1 MTSEVFKSIAS
12 VKGIAFVLVAWG
24 LPVAIG
30 MAAWWAVALPAW
42 QDHGLPDAFLQRL
55 DASGLSNA
63 WLFLAVW
70 LLLTLSLGLNATLFF
85 RLYEGYH
92 LPARVKKRRKR
103 THWLH
108 RENLRLSE
116 RLAEAEGRAAEAGT
130 SKDAESLARLAKL
143 RADASAAQALARKRV
158 LPVRRLLTQR
168 PVGGLE
174 DWRDYPS
181 EEADLMPSALGNRIR
196 AFERYGNAR
205 FHLDIL
211 ILWYEFVGAAEDQV
225 REEIE
230 AAQQGVEVFLAGS
243 VVFALFA
250 LVSLLPLVNPDTW
263 QTDGLSL
270 VIAGLVGIVASVLT
284 YRRAVVQT
292 GDWGAAVTALVN
304 TNRGKVAAAFGFV
317 LPQSLKQERKLWRM
331 LNAFVRTGTKEWE
344 PLFDR
349 FQRLPGKA
357 GNSSTATAG
366 ANQVPPPKSGLKAVR
381 ALAAISVIRRLLH
394 R

>member
-12 VKGIAFVLVAWG
+12 AKGVAFVLVAWG

-42 QDHGLPDAFLQRL
+42 QDHVLPDVFLQRL
-55 DASGLSNA
+55 NASGLSNA
-63 WLFLAVW
+63 WLFLVIW
-70 LLLTLSLGLNATLFF
+70 LLLTLSLGLNATFFF

-92 LPARVKKRRKR
+92 LPARVKNRRKR

-116 RLAEAEGRAAEAGT
+116 RLAVAERRAAAAGT
-130 SKDAESLARLAKL
+130 SQDAASLARLTKL
-143 RADASAAQALARKRV
+143 RADAPAAQALARKRV

-168 PVGGLE
+168 PVGGLKN
-174 DWRDYPS
+174 WRDYPS
-181 EEADLMPSALGNRIR
+181 EEAELMPSALGNRIR

-205 FHLDIL
+205 FGLDIL

-225 REEIE
+225 REQIE
-230 AAQQGVEVFLAGS
+230 AARQGVEVFLAGS

-250 LVSLLPLVNPDTW
+250 FASLVPLVNPDTW
-263 QTDGLSL
+263 RTDGLPL
-270 VIAGLVGIVASVLT
+270 VAAGLAGIVASVLT
-284 YRRAVVQT
+284 CRRAVAQT

-317 LPQSLKQERKLWRM
+317 LPQSLEQERKLWRM
-331 LNAFVRTGTKEWE
+331 LNGFVRTGSKEWE

-349 FQRLPGKA
+349 FERLPGKA
-357 GNSSTATAG
+357 SDFSTAAVG
-366 ANQVPPPKSGLKAVR
+366 ANGVPPPKSRLRAFR
-381 ALAAISVIRRLLH
+381 ALLASSVIRRLLH